1 MGSSSS
7 KTSGLLDVAKSNDM
21 NSAPLP
27 FIKYAQNAGDAIL
40 SFAGCLNSLA
50 TKMDKQAISY
60 MTPKEKSTFEQ
71 LEAEKM
77 KAVDNIKVFVLK
89 EKMRFQLMQQEATL
103 GSTMA
108 DLVRNVRPEAH
119 CREIAQMQA
128 SLTELQTKYQH
139 FKSELEENCRV
150 DGRSQKSSYKFIAAC
165 IGGLTMIVGAVGA
178 IAFLIIHFVPGINL
192 VLTPLGWT
200 CVGVFAASAVA
211 GGTVMACSLRQDE
224 IDRAMAYM
232 SNLQSNLQKLKE
244 SMQMLE
250 AEGTVIEETKQLEHF
265 VRIAAALEERCGHIA
280 KICDEV
286 SKSTF
291 CG

>member
-1 MGSSSS
+1 
-7 KTSGLLDVAKSNDM
+7 
-21 NSAPLP
+21 
-27 FIKYAQNAGDAIL
+27 
-40 SFAGCLNSLA
+40 
-50 TKMDKQAISY
+50 

-139 FKSELEENCRV
+139 FKSELKENCRV

-165 IGGLTMIVGAVGA
+165 IGGLTMIAGAVGA
-178 IAFLIIHFVPGINL
+178 VAFLIIHFVPGINL